1 MTDKE
6 LLIHAAKAYGLYT
19 KHVGLKGIEECW
31 VENVKEEDGKPKDPS
46 WGLMTVY
53 GVWNPLINME
63 QNFKLMVMLQGELD
77 CTYWNHID
85 YNVIVQE
92 YDKTFVENVV
102 GDNRIAAA
110 CRVVVTAAAYIGA
123 IDP

>member
-1 MTDKE
+1 
-6 LLIHAAKAYGLYT
+6 
-19 KHVGLKGIEECW
+19 
-31 VENVKEEDGKPKDPS
+31 
-46 WGLMTVY
+46 
-53 GVWNPLINME
+53 ME